1 MIRHLSISNYALI
14 DALEL
19 DLGEGLTILTGETGA
34 GKSVMMGALSLLM
47 GERADSKVLSGREG
61 KSVVEGTFDNVSDT
75 LRPIFES
82 NDLDWNDGQVI
93 IRREISTGGR
103 SRAFVNDTPVT
114 LPLLSEIAGGMVD
127 IHSQHSNRL
136 LSRPDHQ
143 LRIIDSIAD
152 DSRLLSD
159 YRKDFAEFASL
170 RGQIMRLR
178 GEMEKNRENR
188 LFRAFQLEQLTKLNP
203 KPGEL
208 AEVEKT
214 YDILSDADDLRSRMT
229 DAALRLS
236 MSDTSA
242 LSLISEAAYMIE
254 GIDFS
259 LFDTTDEGENSIS
272 GRLRNLYIEL
282 KDIGDTL
289 EKTASGIESDPAA
302 LARADARLKDLYDA
316 VKRFKVEDYDA
327 LVRLYA
333 TLKDE
338 ESGGGE
344 STQRLN
350 DLEAKAKAIGE
361 RLKAKAEKLSAIR
374 AKAADAFS
382 QRLTREAKPLGLKN
396 LRFEVRM
403 TRGKL
408 TSDGRDVA
416 EFYCAFNKNQLPM
429 PLAQTASGGE
439 MARLTLCIKAII
451 ADKMKLPTVI
461 FDEID
466 TGVSGDIA
474 DRMGSLMAEIASG
487 MQVLAITHLPQV
499 AAKGRSHLLV
509 YKQDSK
515 DRTVSNVKVLGEEG
529 RIRELARMLSGREIN
544 DAALANARSLLG
556 NHQ

>member
-14 DALEL
+14 DTLEL

-61 KSVVEGTFDNVSDT
+61 KSVVEGTFDNVAES

-93 IRREISTGGR
+93 IRREISAGVR

-114 LPLLSEIAGGMVD
+114 LPLLSEIAAGMVD

-136 LSRPDHQ
+136 LSRPDQQ
-143 LRIIDSIAD
+143 LRIIDSLAD
-152 DSRLLSD
+152 DASLLAD

-170 RGQIMRLR
+170 RGKIMKLR
-178 GEMEKNRENR
+178 AEIEKNRENR

-208 AEVEKT
+208 EEVEKA
-214 YDILSDADDLRSRMT
+214 YDILSDADDLRSRMSI
-229 DAALRLS
+229 AAGNLS
-236 MSDTSA
+236 AGEKSA
-242 LSLISEAAYMIE
+242 LTMISDAITQI
-254 GIDFS
+254 GDIDFS
-259 LFDTTDEGENSIS
+259 IFGEETGDNSLQQ
-272 GRLRNLYIEL
+272 RLHIAYIEI

-289 EKTASGIESDPAA
+289 EKTASGIEFDPAA
-302 LARADARLKDLYDA
+302 LARADGRLKDLYDA
-316 VKRFKVEDYDA
+316 VKRFKVKDYDG
-327 LVRLYA
+327 LIELYS
-333 TLKDE
+333 TLRDE
-338 ESGGGE
+338 ENGGGE
-344 STQRLN
+344 NQQKLN
-350 DLEAKAKAIGE
+350 ELENQAKAIGE
-361 RLKAKAEKLSAIR
+361 RLKSKAEDLSTLR
-374 AKAADAFS
+374 AKGAEKFS
-382 QRLTREAKPLGLKN
+382 KRLNQEARPLGLKN
-396 LRFEVRM
+396 LKFEVRL
-403 TRGKL
+403 TQGKL
-408 TSDGRDVA
+408 THDGKDTV
-416 EFYCAFNKNQLPM
+416 EFYCAFNKNQNPM

-439 MARLTLCIKAII
+439 MARLTLSIKAIM

-474 DRMGSLMAEIASG
+474 DRMGSLMADISSG

-499 AAKGRSHLLV
+499 AAKGNAHLLV

-515 DRTVSNVKVLGEEG
+515 NRTVSNVRVLDDEG

-544 DAALANARSLLG
+544 DAALANARALL
-556 NHQ
+556 NPTH